1 VGPDIRSAG
10 KHVSSSPLALLLFP
24 FGLGIAAAHTKYPEL
39 SGWFLCIIGAFG
51 SGLLL
56 FGACSMGA
64 SRRIS
69 RVRDFLPWIGA
80 ALVFFA
86 MGFWH
91 LDLSCRSLED
101 RSQDLLSLANRP
113 GRHVITGQVIRAPF
127 PVNDGVRLLVA
138 ASESHT
144 PSGDLSFSGLMS
156 LTVLGIRIQDCSPGD
171 WIRFAASLRPVRN
184 FKTPG
189 AFDQE
194 TWWAIRGVKVKGF
207 VNHPLMF
214 SLVGHSQSSN
224 DMSLLRYWLESGRR
238 AIMLGI
244 DRCLDGPAR
253 GIAMALLLGERAW
266 LSKDLKE
273 AFSRAGIG
281 HLLAVSGIHMALAAL
296 LIGGLA
302 RTLLLRSEWI
312 TLRLPVKKI
321 ATSLALLGA
330 VIYAGLAGFSP
341 SAVRAM
347 VMILAF
353 GAAFLVDRPQT
364 PLNSLALA
372 AWALLIFNPLYLFGI
387 SFQLSFMAVFFLI
400 MFSSYLRSVP
410 EDKKR
415 NGQKHF
421 WIYLRG
427 FILVTLIATLAT
439 APFLAL
445 HFQRVCLVGLLTN
458 LLVVP
463 VTSLVILPGL
473 LFGAILLPFFPEL
486 TSGLWQGV
494 GWLLDYLVDFIHFV
508 SGWNWS
514 AVWVSRPSIFQVSLF
529 YLVLGSLALMRRWKI
544 SRILAIS
551 FFALLLSASA
561 YREWNLSLQDR
572 LKLHVLDVGQGTS
585 QVVELPEGKLMV
597 MDGGGLRSPYFD
609 MGERVVAPF
618 IRHLGYRKIDIIV
631 LSHPEQDH
639 MGGLAALVRQ
649 FPVGELWTN
658 EDISRD
664 LSWKQ
669 LIEACS
675 QRGVRHR
682 VWRKGGVENI
692 GDIRV
697 HVWPSTGCEGTRGY
711 NGRSLVL
718 ELCYGKRSILL
729 TGDIGRARE
738 QCLLKDGLGPV
749 DVLVVPHHGSKTS
762 SGSEFVRW
770 IRPEIAIVPVGWR
783 NSLGLPNPQVLG
795 RYKKAGSN
803 LLRIDLDGT
812 VCVETNGDVLM
823 VDTYL
828 RHLAHNL

>member
-1 VGPDIRSAG
+1 MSP
-10 KHVSSSPLALLLFP
+10 SPLALLLFP
-24 FGLGIAAAHTKYPEL
+24 FGLGIAAAHAGYPEL
-39 SGWFLCIIGAFG
+39 SGRFLLIIGAFG
-51 SGLLL
+51 FGLLL
-56 FGACSMGA
+56 FGACSTGA
-64 SRRIS
+64 SRGIS
-69 RVRDFLPWIGA
+69 GVRGFSPWIGA
-80 ALVFFA
+80 ALVLFA

-91 LDLSCRSLED
+91 PGFTCRSLED
-101 RSQDLLSLANRP
+101 RSQGLLSLANTP
-113 GRHVITGQVIRAPF
+113 GRHVITGQVIRASLPA
-127 PVNDGVRLLVA
+127 NDGVRLLVA

-144 PSGDLSFSGLMS
+144 PSGDFSVSGLMS
-156 LTVLGIRIQDCSPGD
+156 LTVMGIRAQDCSPGD

-194 TWWAIRGVKVKGF
+194 TWWAIRGVKIRGF
-207 VNHPLMF
+207 VNHPLRF
-214 SLVGHSQSSN
+214 SLVGHSRRSS

-238 AIMLGI
+238 TIMLGI

-273 AFSRAGIG
+273 AFARAGIG

-296 LIGGLA
+296 LIGGLTRA
-302 RTLLLRSEWI
+302 LLLRSEWI
-312 TLRLPVKKI
+312 TLRFPVKKI
-321 ATSLALLGA
+321 ATSLALIGA
-330 VIYAGLAGFSP
+330 VTYAGLAGFSP

-353 GAAFLVDRPQT
+353 GVAFLIDRPQT
-364 PLNSLALA
+364 SLNSLALA

-410 EDKKR
+410 EKKKR
-415 NGQKHF
+415 DGQGHF
-421 WIYLRG
+421 WIYIRG

-439 APFLAL
+439 APFVVW

-473 LFGAILLPFFPEL
+473 LLGVILLPLFPEL
-486 TSGLWQGV
+486 TSGIWQGV
-494 GWLLDYLVDFIHFV
+494 GWLLDYLVDFIQFV
-508 SGWNWS
+508 SGWSWS
-514 AVWVSRPSIFQVSLF
+514 AIWVPRPSILQVSLF
-529 YLVLGSLALMRRWKI
+529 YLLLGSLALMKRWKI
-544 SRILAIS
+544 SRAFAVL
-551 FFALLLSASA
+551 FFALLLSVSVC
-561 YREWNLSLQDR
+561 REWSLSHQDGLR
-572 LKLHVLDVGQGTS
+572 LHVLDVGQGTS
-585 QVVELPEGKLMV
+585 QVVELPKGRLMV
-597 MDGGGLRSPYFD
+597 MDGGGLRSQYFD

-618 IRHLGYRKIDIIV
+618 IRHLGYRKIDVIV

-658 EDISRD
+658 EDISKNY
-664 LSWKQ
+664 SWRR
-669 LIEACS
+669 LIEACAQS
-675 QRGVRHR
+675 GVRHR
-682 VWRKGGVENI
+682 VWQEGRVDHI
-692 GDIRV
+692 GDVIV
-697 HVWPSTGCEGTRGY
+697 EVWPSTGCEGARGR

-718 ELCYGKRSILL
+718 KLDYGKRSILL

-738 QCLLKDGLGPV
+738 QCLLKGGIGPV

-762 SGSEFVRW
+762 SSSEFVKR
-770 IRPEIAIVPVGWR
+770 IHPEIAIVPVGWR
-783 NSLGLPNPQVLG
+783 NSLGLPDPQVLE
-795 RYKKAGSN
+795 RYRKAGSN

-812 VCVETNGDVLM
+812 VCVETDGDEIS
-823 VDTYL
+823 VDKYE
-828 RHLAHNL
+828 AHNL

>member
-1 VGPDIRSAG
+1 MFPR
-10 KHVSSSPLALLLFP
+10 PLALLLLP
-24 FGLGIAAAHTKYPEL
+24 FGLGIAAVHAGYPEL

-51 SGLLL
+51 SVLLL
-56 FGACSMGA
+56 FGARSTDA

-69 RVRDFLPWIGA
+69 GVRGFSPWIGA
-80 ALVFFA
+80 AMVLFA
-86 MGFWH
+86 MGYWH
-91 LDLSCRSLED
+91 LGFTCRSLED

-113 GRHVITGQVIRAPF
+113 GKHVITGQVIRAPL
-127 PVNDGVRLLVA
+127 PANDGVRLLVA

-144 PSGDLSFSGLMS
+144 PSGDLSISGIMS
-156 LTVLGIRIQDCSPGD
+156 LTVQGILAQDCSPGD

-207 VNHPLMF
+207 VNHPLRF
-214 SLVGHSQSSN
+214 SQVGHSRGSS

-273 AFSRAGIG
+273 AFARAGIG

-302 RTLLLRSEWI
+302 RALLLRSEWI
-312 TLRLPVKKI
+312 TLRFPVKKLAI
-321 ATSLALLGA
+321 SLALIGA
-330 VIYAGLAGFSP
+330 VTYAGLAGFSP

-353 GAAFLVDRPQT
+353 GVAFLIDRPQT
-364 PLNSLALA
+364 SLNSLALA
-372 AWALLIFNPLYLFGI
+372 AWALLIFNPMYLFGI
-387 SFQLSFMAVFFLI
+387 SFQLSFTAVFFLI

-410 EDKKR
+410 KEKKR

-421 WIYLRG
+421 WIYIRG

-439 APFLAL
+439 APFVAW

-463 VTSLVILPGL
+463 VTSFVILPGL
-473 LFGAILLPFFPEL
+473 LLGVILLPLFPEL

-508 SGWNWS
+508 SGWNLS
-514 AVWVSRPSIFQVSLF
+514 AVWVLRPSILQVSLF
-529 YLVLGSLALMRRWKI
+529 YLVLGSLALMRHWKI
-544 SRILAIS
+544 SRALAIL

-561 YREWNLSLQDR
+561 YREWNLSHQDSLR
-572 LKLHVLDVGQGTS
+572 LHVIDIGQGTS
-585 QVVELPEGKLMV
+585 QVVELPKGKLMV

-609 MGERVVAPF
+609 IGERVVAPF

-658 EDISRD
+658 DDISKG
-664 LSWKQ
+664 LSWRR
-669 LIEACS
+669 LIEACA

-682 VWRKGGVENI
+682 VWQEGRTDHI
-692 GDIRV
+692 GDVMLEI
-697 HVWPSTGCEGTRGY
+697 WPSTGCEGARGR

-718 ELCYGKRSILL
+718 ELDYGKHSILL

-738 QCLLKDGLGPV
+738 QCLLKEGIGPV

-762 SGSEFVRW
+762 SSSEFVGQ
-770 IRPEIAIVPVGWR
+770 IHPEIAIVPVGWR
-783 NSLGLPNPQVLG
+783 NSLGLPDPQVLE

-812 VCVETNGDVLM
+812 VCVEIDGDVLS
-823 VDTYL
+823 VDKYK
-828 RHLAHNL
+828 AHNL

>member
-1 VGPDIRSAG
+1 
-10 KHVSSSPLALLLFP
+10 VSPSPLALLFLP
-24 FGLGIAAAHTKYPEL
+24 FWLGIAAVHAGYPEL
-39 SGWFLCIIGAFG
+39 SSWFLCIIGAFG

-56 FGACSMGA
+56 FGARSTDA

-69 RVRDFLPWIGA
+69 GVRGLSPWIGA
-80 ALVFFA
+80 ALVLFA
-86 MGFWH
+86 MGYWH
-91 LDLSCRSLED
+91 LGFTCRSLKD

-113 GRHVITGQVIRAPF
+113 GKHVITGQVIRAPL
-127 PVNDGVRLLVA
+127 PANDGVRLLVA

-144 PSGDLSFSGLMS
+144 PSGDLSISGIMS
-156 LTVLGIRIQDCSPGD
+156 LTVQGILVQDCSPGD

-194 TWWAIRGVKVKGF
+194 TWWAIRGVKIKGF
-207 VNHPLMF
+207 VNHPLRF
-214 SLVGHSQSSN
+214 SQVGHSRSSS

-253 GIAMALLLGERAW
+253 GIATALLLGERSW

-273 AFSRAGIG
+273 AFARAGIG

-302 RTLLLRSEWI
+302 RALLLRSEWI
-312 TLRLPVKKI
+312 TLRFPVKKLAI
-321 ATSLALLGA
+321 SLALIGA
-330 VIYAGLAGFSP
+330 VTYAGLAGFSP

-353 GAAFLVDRPQT
+353 GVAFLIDRQQT
-364 PLNSLALA
+364 SLNSLALA
-372 AWALLIFNPLYLFGI
+372 AWALLIFNPLYLFGV
-387 SFQLSFMAVFFLI
+387 SFQLSFTAVFFLI

-410 EDKKR
+410 EEKKR
-415 NGQKHF
+415 NGQKNF
-421 WIYLRG
+421 LIYIRG
-427 FILVTLIATLAT
+427 FILVTIIATLAT
-439 APFLAL
+439 APFVAW
-445 HFQRVCLVGLLTN
+445 HFQRVCLMGLLTN

-463 VTSLVILPGL
+463 VTSFVILPGL
-473 LFGAILLPFFPEL
+473 LLGVILFPLFHEL
-486 TSGLWQGV
+486 TSEIWQGV

-514 AVWVSRPSIFQVSLF
+514 AIWVPRPSILQVFLF
-529 YLVLGSLALMRRWKI
+529 YLILGSLALMRHWKI
-544 SRILAIS
+544 SRALAIL

-561 YREWNLSLQDR
+561 YREWNLSHQDSLR
-572 LKLHVLDVGQGTS
+572 LHVLDVGQGTS
-585 QVVELPEGKLMV
+585 QVVELPKGRLMV

-609 MGERVVAPF
+609 IGERVVAPF
-618 IRHLGYRKIDIIV
+618 IRHLGYRKIDVIV

-658 EDISRD
+658 DDISKG
-664 LSWKQ
+664 LSWRR
-669 LIEACS
+669 LIEACA

-682 VWRKGGVENI
+682 VWREGSMDQI
-692 GDIRV
+692 GDVMIE
-697 HVWPSTGCEGTRGY
+697 VWPSTGCEGVHGH
-711 NGRSLVL
+711 NGRSLVV
-718 ELCYGKRSILL
+718 ELDHGRRSILL
-729 TGDIGRARE
+729 TGDIGRTRE
-738 QCLLKDGLGPV
+738 QCLLEEGIGPV

-762 SGSEFVRW
+762 SSSEFVKQTH
-770 IRPEIAIVPVGWR
+770 PEIAIIPVGWR
-783 NSLGLPNPQVLG
+783 NSLGLPDPQVLE
-795 RYKKAGSN
+795 RYREAGSN

-812 VCVETNGDVLM
+812 VCVETDGDVLS
-823 VDTYL
+823 VDKYE
-828 RHLAHNL
+828 AHNL

>member
-1 VGPDIRSAG
+1 MEPDIRFVREQ
-10 KHVSSSPLALLLFP
+10 VSPSPLALLLLP
-24 FGLGIAAAHTKYPEL
+24 FGLGIAAAHTVYPEL

-56 FGACSMGA
+56 FGACSKGA
-64 SRRIS
+64 SKGILK
-69 RVRDFLPWIGA
+69 VRGLLPWIGA
-80 ALVFFA
+80 ALVLFA

-101 RSQDLLSLANRP
+101 RSQDLLSLANTP
-113 GRHVITGQVIRAPF
+113 GKHIITGQVIRAPL
-127 PVNDGVRLLVA
+127 PANDGVRLLVA
-138 ASESHT
+138 AYESHT
-144 PSGDLSFSGLMS
+144 PSGDLSVSGIMS
-156 LTVLGIRIQDCSPGD
+156 LTVLGIRAQDVSPGD

-194 TWWAIRGVKVKGF
+194 NWRAIRGVMVKGF
-207 VNHPLMF
+207 VNHPLRF
-214 SLVGHSQSSN
+214 SQVGHSRSSS

-244 DRCLDGPAR
+244 DRCLEGPAR

-266 LSKDLKE
+266 LSNNLKE
-273 AFSRAGIG
+273 AFARAGIG
-281 HLLAVSGIHMALAAL
+281 HLLAVSGIHMALAAV

-302 RTLLLRSEWI
+302 RALLLRSEWI
-312 TLRLPVKKI
+312 TLRFPVKKL
-321 ATSLALLGA
+321 ATSLALIGA
-330 VIYAGLAGFSP
+330 VTYAGLAGFSP

-353 GAAFLVDRPQT
+353 GTAFLIDRPQT

-387 SFQLSFMAVFFLI
+387 SFQLSFTAVFFLI
-400 MFSSYLRSVP
+400 IFSSYLRSVP
-410 EDKKR
+410 EEKKQD
-415 NGQKHF
+415 GQKTF
-421 WIYLRG
+421 WIYIKG

-439 APFLAL
+439 TPFVAW

-463 VTSLVILPGL
+463 VTSFVILPGL
-473 LFGAILLPFFPEL
+473 LFGTILLPFFPEL

-494 GWLLDYLVDFIHFV
+494 GWLLDYLVDFINFI

-514 AVWVSRPSIFQVSLF
+514 AVWVSRPSILQVSLF
-529 YLVLGSLALMRRWKI
+529 YLFLGSIAFMRHWKT

-561 YREWNLSLQDR
+561 YREWSLSHQDSLR
-572 LKLHVLDVGQGTS
+572 FHVLDVGQGTS
-585 QVVELPEGKLMV
+585 QVVELPEGRLMV
-597 MDGGGLRSPYFD
+597 MDGGGLRTPYFD
-609 MGERVVAPF
+609 VGERVVAPF
-618 IRHLGYRKIDIIV
+618 IRYLGYGKIDIIV

-639 MGGLAALVRQ
+639 MGGLTALVKQ

-658 EDISRD
+658 EDISRN
-664 LSWKQ
+664 LSWKR
-669 LIEACS
+669 LLEACS
-675 QRGVRHR
+675 QRGVRHM
-682 VWRKGGVENI
+682 VWRKGGTEHI
-692 GDIRV
+692 GDVRIKVR
-697 HVWPSTGCEGTRGY
+697 PSTGCKGARGK
-711 NGRSLVL
+711 NGRSLVV
-718 ELCYGKRSILL
+718 ELDYGKRSILL
-729 TGDIGRARE
+729 TGDIGRTRE
-738 QCLLKDGLGPV
+738 QCLLKQGLGPV

-762 SGSEFVRW
+762 SSSEFVRR

-783 NSLGLPNPQVLG
+783 NSLGLPNSQVLG

-803 LLRIDLDGT
+803 LLRTNLDGT
-812 VCVETNGDVLM
+812 VCVETNGDVLT
-823 VDTYL
+823 VDTYVS
-828 RHLAHNL
+828 HLAHNL

>member
-1 VGPDIRSAG
+1 
-10 KHVSSSPLALLLFP
+10 
-24 FGLGIAAAHTKYPEL
+24 
-39 SGWFLCIIGAFG
+39 
-51 SGLLL
+51 LLL
-56 FGACSMGA
+56 FGIRSTDA
-64 SRRIS
+64 SRRIL
-69 RVRDFLPWIGA
+69 RVWGFSPWIGA
-80 ALVFFA
+80 ALVLFA

-91 LDLSCRSLED
+91 LGFTCRSLGD

-113 GRHVITGQVIRAPF
+113 GKHVITGQVIRAPL
-127 PVNDGVRLLVA
+127 PANDGLRLLVA

-144 PSGDLSFSGLMS
+144 PLCDLSISGLMS
-156 LTVLGIRIQDCSPGD
+156 LTVMGIHAQDCSPGD

-207 VNHPLMF
+207 VNHPLRF
-214 SLVGHSQSSN
+214 SIVGHSRSSS

-273 AFSRAGIG
+273 AFARAGIG

-296 LIGGLA
+296 LIGGLTRA
-302 RTLLLRSEWI
+302 LLLRSEWI
-312 TLRLPVKKI
+312 TLRFPVKKLAI
-321 ATSLALLGA
+321 SLALIGA
-330 VIYAGLAGFSP
+330 VTYAGLAGFSP

-353 GAAFLVDRPQT
+353 GVAFLIDRPQT
-364 PLNSLALA
+364 SLNSLALA

-387 SFQLSFMAVFFLI
+387 SFQLSFTAVFFLI

-410 EDKKR
+410 EEKKR

-421 WIYLRG
+421 WIYVRG

-439 APFLAL
+439 APFVVW

-463 VTSLVILPGL
+463 VTSFIILPGL
-473 LFGAILLPFFPEL
+473 LLGVILLPLFPEL
-486 TSGLWQGV
+486 TLEIWQGV

-508 SGWNWS
+508 SVWNWS
-514 AVWVSRPSIFQVSLF
+514 AVWVPRPSILQVFLF
-529 YLVLGSLALMRRWKI
+529 YLFLVSLALMRHWKI
-544 SRILAIS
+544 SRAFAVS
-551 FFALLLSASA
+551 FFALLLSVSA
-561 YREWNLSLQDR
+561 YREWSLSHQDS

-585 QVVELPEGKLMV
+585 QVVELPKGRLMV
-597 MDGGGLRSPYFD
+597 MDGGGLRSQYFD
-609 MGERVVAPF
+609 TGERVVAPF
-618 IRHLGYRKIDIIV
+618 IRYLGYRKIDVIA

-658 EDISRD
+658 DDISRGH
-664 LSWKQ
+664 SWKR

-675 QRGVRHR
+675 QCGVRHR
-682 VWRKGGVENI
+682 VWREGRVDHI
-692 GDIRV
+692 GDVMVEVR
-697 HVWPSTGCEGTRGY
+697 PSTGCEGVHGH

-718 ELCYGKRSILL
+718 KLDYGRRSILL
-729 TGDIGRARE
+729 TGDIGRTRE
-738 QCLLKDGLGPV
+738 QCLLKEGIGPV

-762 SGSEFVRW
+762 SCSEFVMR
-770 IRPEIAIVPVGWR
+770 IHPEIAIVPVGWR
-783 NSLGLPNPQVLG
+783 NSLGLPNPQVLE
-795 RYKKAGSN
+795 RYRKTGSN

-812 VCVETNGDVLM
+812 VCVETDGNVLS
-823 VDTYL
+823 VDKYD
-828 RHLAHNL
+828 AHNL

>member
-1 VGPDIRSAG
+1 
-10 KHVSSSPLALLLFP
+10 
-24 FGLGIAAAHTKYPEL
+24 
-39 SGWFLCIIGAFG
+39 
-51 SGLLL
+51 
-56 FGACSMGA
+56 MGY
-64 SRRIS
+64 
-69 RVRDFLPWIGA
+69 
-80 ALVFFA
+80 
-86 MGFWH
+86 WH
-91 LDLSCRSLED
+91 LGFTCRSLED
-101 RSQDLLSLANRP
+101 KSQDLLSLASRP
-113 GRHVITGQVIRAPF
+113 GKHVITGQVIRASLPA
-127 PVNDGVRLLVA
+127 NDGVRLLVA

-144 PSGDLSFSGLMS
+144 PSDDLSFSGLMS
-156 LTVLGIRIQDCSPGD
+156 LTVLGIRAQDCSPGD

-207 VNHPLMF
+207 VNHPLRF
-214 SLVGHSQSSN
+214 SIVGHSRSSS

-273 AFSRAGIG
+273 AFARAGIG

-302 RTLLLRSEWI
+302 RALLLRSEWI
-312 TLRLPVKKI
+312 TLRFPVKKLAI
-321 ATSLALLGA
+321 SLALIG
-330 VIYAGLAGFSP
+330 VVTYAGLAGFSP

-353 GAAFLVDRPQT
+353 GVAFLIDRPQT
-364 PLNSLALA
+364 SLNSLALA

-387 SFQLSFMAVFFLI
+387 SFQLSFTAVFFLI
-400 MFSSYLRSVP
+400 MFSSYLRSLP
-410 EDKKR
+410 EEKKR

-421 WIYLRG
+421 WIYIRG

-439 APFLAL
+439 APFVAR
-445 HFQRVCLVGLLTN
+445 HFQRVCLVGLLSN

-463 VTSLVILPGL
+463 VTSFVILPGL
-473 LFGAILLPFFPEL
+473 LLGVILLPLFPEL
-486 TSGLWQGV
+486 TSEIWQGV
-494 GWLLDYLVDFIHFV
+494 GWLLDYLVDFIYFV

-514 AVWVSRPSIFQVSLF
+514 AIWVPRPSILQVSLF
-529 YLVLGSLALMRRWKI
+529 YLILGSLALMRHWKI
-544 SRILAIS
+544 SRAFAVL
-551 FFALLLSASA
+551 FFVLLLSVSVC
-561 YREWNLSLQDR
+561 REWNLSHQDS

-585 QVVELPEGKLMV
+585 QVVELPKGRLMV

-609 MGERVVAPF
+609 IGERVVAPF
-618 IRHLGYRKIDIIV
+618 IRHLGYRKIDVIV

-658 EDISRD
+658 DDISMD
-664 LSWKQ
+664 LSWKR
-669 LIEACS
+669 LLEACS

-682 VWRKGGVENI
+682 VWREGRVDQI
-692 GDIRV
+692 GDIIVEVR
-697 HVWPSTGCEGTRGY
+697 PSTGCEGVHGH

-718 ELCYGKRSILL
+718 KLDHGRRSILL
-729 TGDIGRARE
+729 TGDIGRTRE
-738 QCLLKDGLGPV
+738 QCLLKEGIGPV

-762 SGSEFVRW
+762 SCSEFVKQ
-770 IRPEIAIVPVGWR
+770 IHPEIAIVPVGWR
-783 NSLGLPNPQVLG
+783 NSLGLPNPQVLE
-795 RYKKAGSN
+795 RYREAGSN
-803 LLRIDLDGT
+803 LLRVDLDGT
-812 VCVETNGDVLM
+812 VCVEINGDVLT
-823 VDTYL
+823 VDKYE
-828 RHLAHNL
+828 AHNL